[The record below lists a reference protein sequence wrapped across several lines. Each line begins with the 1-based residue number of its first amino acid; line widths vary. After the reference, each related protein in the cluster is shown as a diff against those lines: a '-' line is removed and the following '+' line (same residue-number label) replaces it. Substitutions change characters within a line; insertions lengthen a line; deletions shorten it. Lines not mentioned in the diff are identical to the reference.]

1 MIRSVL
7 IAALIAAPAI
17 ADEPTTLEGRVGC
30 TLSWDYPAEQEQ
42 FVAAFPIWVDG
53 QWRKGVRAALRSA
66 TCDEIG
72 MGSPGTYRLELFA
85 RANADS
91 GYSNSPRVAFI
102 VNLSAPERNAATP
115 SNIRLTV
122 P

>member
-1 MIRSVL
+1 MIRFVL
-7 IAALIAAPAI
+7 IAALIAAPAL
-17 ADEPTTLEGRVGC
+17 AQEPTTLEGKVGC

-42 FVAAFPIWVDG
+42 FVAAFPVWIDG
-53 QWRKGVRAALRSA
+53 QWRKGAPAASRSV

-72 MGSPGTYRLELFA
+72 MGSPGSYRLELFA
-85 RANADS
+85 RAKADS

-115 SNIRLTV
+115 SNIRLTL